1 MLISLIFSVTL
12 NNKEQIEIFN
22 RFLSLTV
29 KINLLQIIIINIII
43 IIEN

>member
-43 IIEN
+43 IIKN